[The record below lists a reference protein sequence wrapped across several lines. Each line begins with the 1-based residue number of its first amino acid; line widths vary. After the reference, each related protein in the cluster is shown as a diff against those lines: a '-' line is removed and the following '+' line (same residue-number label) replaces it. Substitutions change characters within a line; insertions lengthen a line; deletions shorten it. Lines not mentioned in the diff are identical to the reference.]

1 MKYNQ
6 PLKYKEICKEMDD
19 EVYSGHGSSRIHQL
33 KRWQKEYE
41 IEKVKTYY
49 FIKRPLTDEE
59 KYIKL
64 NEGRRRKFKK
74 YPQFKVDFE
83 DVNKSGVY
91 IIENDQKIYI
101 GQTTDFYRRFYSH
114 MKSKYSNNPYLC
126 DTQSIL
132 LNNGTFSIV
141 QICDDKIRRCEL
153 EKEWIKYFRDNDK
166 RNVINKSDGITA
178 NDEETIKNNKN
189 KIIFKKIMIPKENYD
204 EVTKILTEKGI
215 IWN

>member
-1 MKYNQ
+1 
-6 PLKYKEICKEMDD
+6 
-19 EVYSGHGSSRIHQL
+19 
-33 KRWQKEYE
+33 
-41 IEKVKTYY
+41 
-49 FIKRPLTDEE
+49 
-59 KYIKL
+59 
-64 NEGRRRKFKK
+64 
-74 YPQFKVDFE
+74 
-83 DVNKSGVY
+83 
-91 IIENDQKIYI
+91 
-101 GQTTDFYRRFYSH
+101 

-141 QICDDKIRRCEL
+141 QICEDKIRRCEL

-166 RNVINKSDGITA
+166 RTVINKSDGITA

>member
-1 MKYNQ
+1 
-6 PLKYKEICKEMDD
+6 MDD
-19 EVYSGHGSSRIHQL
+19 EVLESHGSLRNCQL

-64 NEGRRRKFKK
+64 NERIRRKFKK
-74 YPQFKVDFE
+74 YSQFKVDFE
-83 DVNKSGVY
+83 DANKSGVY

-114 MKSKYSNNPYLC
+114 MKSKYSSNPYLC

-132 LNNGTFSIV
+132 LNNGTFSII

-166 RNVINKSDGITA
+166 RTCIS
-178 NDEETIKNNKN
+178 
-189 KIIFKKIMIPKENYD
+189 
-204 EVTKILTEKGI
+204 
-215 IWN
+215 